1 MTSIKDPL
9 GQAFIEFCE
18 SQGIKF
24 VDSKTGEGITSDAFK
39 RERRQNE
46 NKE

>member
-18 SQGIKF
+18 SQGIVF
-24 VDSKTGEGITSDAFK
+24 IDGKTGEVIKHEED
-39 RERRQNE
+39 N
-46 NKE
+46 